1 MLDLTAYRNYLLENE
16 TEKNTIKNY
25 MVTLK
30 QLDKFLVN
38 RRLDLSKEVLIEYK
52 QHLQEDE
59 YRPGRKYQLKTIN
72 QKIVILNIYFN
83 WLDRHDLCLK
93 YLKVQTKVHRE
104 SIDKKEYRQ
113 LLKHADEE
121 MYLFILLIGSTGLRI
136 SEACSIRADELELRI
151 VTIKNKGKTRYIS
164 IPQFVKKKLK
174 KFCRKRR
181 ISTIIFHKSQD
192 FYRKRLKTIAGKAK
206 VKKEKVYP
214 HTVRHFFAKEFI
226 ANGGDSTDLQQML
239 GHESIATTTIYTK
252 LSTNELSE
260 KYREIRNE

>member
-1 MLDLTAYRNYLLENE
+1 
-16 TEKNTIKNY
+16 
-25 MVTLK
+25 
-30 QLDKFLVN
+30 
-38 RRLDLSKEVLIEYK
+38 
-52 QHLQEDE
+52 
-59 YRPGRKYQLKTIN
+59 
-72 QKIVILNIYFN
+72 
-83 WLDRHDLCLK
+83 
-93 YLKVQTKVHRE
+93 
-104 SIDKKEYRQ
+104 
-113 LLKHADEE
+113 
-121 MYLFILLIGSTGLRI
+121 
-136 SEACSIRADELELRI
+136 
-151 VTIKNKGKTRYIS
+151 
-164 IPQFVKKKLK
+164 
-174 KFCRKRR
+174 R